1 MTIKKNYLTSISKIK
16 KEYPLF
22 FNKKTIDDFKSIIYK
37 DVKVLKDCTY
47 FITSEILKYERIG
60 EHEIIHDEKD
70 RIFKIRYV
78 TINCKVNCIRTCE
91 HILESYH
98 QALIYLDKLEHN
110 TGGFVFSQHEAN
122 MALMRIEE
130 NMKLKEI
137 IK

>member
-1 MTIKKNYLTSISKIK
+1 MSIKKNHLTSISKIK

-22 FNKKTIDDFKSIIYK
+22 FDKKTKDNFQSIIYK

-60 EHEIIHDEKD
+60 EHEIIHNEKD

-78 TINCKVNCIRTCE
+78 TVNCKVNCIRTCE
-91 HILESYH
+91 HTFNTYH
-98 QALIYLDKLEHN
+98 RALMYLDKLEHDN
-110 TGGFVFSQHEAN
+110 GGFMVSQHKAN

-130 NMKLKEI
+130 NKKLKEV

>member
-1 MTIKKNYLTSISKIK
+1 MTIKKNHLTSISKIK

-47 FITSEILKYERIG
+47 FITSEILKYERIS
-60 EHEIIHDEKD
+60 EHEIKHDEKD

-78 TINCKVNCIRTCE
+78 TINCKINCIRTCE
-91 HILESYH
+91 HTFNTYH
-98 QALIYLDKLEHN
+98 RALMYLDKLEHDN
-110 TGGFVFSQHEAN
+110 GGFMVSQHKAN

-130 NMKLKEI
+130 NMKLKEV

>member
-1 MTIKKNYLTSISKIK
+1 MTIKKNHLTSISKIK

-22 FNKKTIDDFKSIIYK
+22 FNKVTMDHFNSIVYK
-37 DVKVLKDCTY
+37 DIKVLKDCTY
-47 FITSEILKYERIG
+47 FITSEILKYKRIG

-98 QALIYLDKLEHN
+98 QALMYLDKLEHN
-110 TGGFVFSQHEAN
+110 TGGFVVSRHEAN

-130 NMKLKEI
+130 NMKLKNETF
-137 IK
+137 